1 MLRAC
6 VAVQRGDL
14 PPAYLLDLSTPN
26 PSHHPQTVWPDAG
39 GYRLG
44 CVPVQ
49 RGAHAF
55 SHVFVPQRRG
65 WGRVAWA
72 NGRAGGLGEGAGGTP
87 AGRSPPLTPF
97 VLPTLP
103 PLLPRL
109 ASLSFCRRRWCSRT
123 RVLCLDF
130 VGGWRRGGR
139 GSRGFGERE
148 VCGAALGPGV
158 GSGVDEETRG
168 GRASECWLGP
178 AGRHPPSPRA
188 PIPHHSSHRPTLG
201 MTR

>member
-130 VGGWRRGGR
+130 VGGVGGGADVGAEVS
-139 GSRGFGERE
+139 GSERFAGRPWGQAS
-148 VCGAALGPGV
+148 GAGLMRKPVA
-158 GSGVDEETRG
+158 D
-168 GRASECWLGP
+168 GP
-178 AGRHPPSPRA
+178 ASAGWARLAATHPAHA
-188 PIPHHSSHRPTLG
+188 PQSRTTLPTGLPWE
-201 MTR
+201 